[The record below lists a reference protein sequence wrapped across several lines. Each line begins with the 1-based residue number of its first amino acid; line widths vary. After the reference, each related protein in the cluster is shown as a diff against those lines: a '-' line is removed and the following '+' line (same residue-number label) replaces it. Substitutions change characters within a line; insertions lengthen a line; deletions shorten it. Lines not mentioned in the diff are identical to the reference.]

1 MITYK
6 VGGVLHIPKT
16 WNFPS
21 GEVGVNVHHDA
32 NSARQ
37 TLVEI
42 RASLTT
48 SDEVMKLL
56 MITDALR
63 RLYRHADL
71 DLVLGYVPYGRQ
83 DRVCNQGDSLSVRV
97 FADLINSQ
105 NYKQVTIFDPHSD
118 VTSAVINNAEVFS
131 QCTIFG
137 LMFNSSIPLDERD
150 VIIAPDAGAC
160 KKTSQIFE
168 KYQFKSMAT
177 AEKHRDME
185 TGLITKLTFTGDV
198 RGKHCVIVDDICDG
212 GATFLAL
219 GRELRWGGAKSIKL
233 FVTHGV
239 FSKGTEELRSV
250 FDKVYST
257 NSYDMSKTGVVD
269 GVEYKRVI

>member
-32 NSARQ
+32 RSAER

-42 RASLTT
+42 RASLTS

-63 RLYRHADL
+63 RLYRNADIE
-71 DLVLGYVPYGRQ
+71 LVLGYVPYGRQ

-105 NYKQVTIFDPHSD
+105 NYKRVTIFDPHSD
-118 VTSAVINNAEVFS
+118 VTSAVINNVEVFN

-137 LMFNSSIPLDERD
+137 LLFNSSIPLDERD

-177 AEKHRDME
+177 AEKTRDME

-198 RGKHCVIVDDICDG
+198 RDKHCVIVDDICDG

-219 GRELRWGGAKSIKL
+219 GRELRLGGAKSVKL

-239 FSKGTEELRSV
+239 FSKGTEELLSV

-257 NSYDMSKTGVVD
+257 NSYDMSKTGGVD